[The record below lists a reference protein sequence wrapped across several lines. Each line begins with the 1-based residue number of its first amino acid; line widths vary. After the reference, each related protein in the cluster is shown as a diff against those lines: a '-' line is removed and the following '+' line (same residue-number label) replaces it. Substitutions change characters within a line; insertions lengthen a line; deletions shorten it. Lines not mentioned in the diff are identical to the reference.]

1 MREIRIKPR
10 EILKEKKIK
19 KLEERY
25 EKQHLVISDSNI
37 SSLKNHMEL
46 RVTLMTD
53 KVFWKEN
60 KLSAVVY
67 KNSEFLVF

>member
-46 RVTLMTD
+46 RVILMTD
-53 KVFWKEN
+53 KVLWKEN
-60 KLSAVVY
+60 KFECSGI
-67 KNSEFLVF
+67 

>member
-19 KLEERY
+19 KLEEKY
-25 EKQHLVISDSNI
+25 EKEHSVISDSNI

-46 RVTLMTD
+46 RVILMTD

-60 KLSAVVY
+60 KFECSGI
-67 KNSEFLVF
+67 

>member
-46 RVTLMTD
+46 RVILMTD

-60 KLSAVVY
+60 KFECSGI
-67 KNSEFLVF
+67 

>member
-10 EILKEKKIK
+10 EILKEIKIK

-46 RVTLMTD
+46 RVILMTD

-60 KLSAVVY
+60 KFECSGI
-67 KNSEFLVF
+67 